1 MPVRTL
7 LLLAIFLGGC
17 SWKARVKH
25 LGDEEFKHYY
35 ALKPFMSEETEK
47 GFLTL
52 KTEEERTE
60 YLKSIEIER
69 VPPINLY
76 DVFYQYPDNI
86 RQLIVDGAVQEG
98 WAKDMVL
105 MAWGAPYDKKKLV
118 GRPAPRS
125 EMLIY
130 KFEKHEDGSVLV
142 FIPGSK
148 TEYKAVERFTREVIL
163 DADVVTEIVEKS
175 GWGSGGA

>member
-1 MPVRTL
+1 MRFL
-7 LLLAIFLGGC
+7 LVFALLLGGC
-17 SWKARVKH
+17 SWKGRVKF

-35 ALKPFMSEETEK
+35 ALKPFMSEEVEK
-47 GFLTL
+47 SFLLL

-60 YLKSIEIER
+60 YLKSIKIER

-76 DVFYQYPDNI
+76 DVFYQYPENI
-86 RQLIVDGAVQEG
+86 RQLIVDGAVQQG
-98 WAKDMVL
+98 WSKEMVL
-105 MAWGAPYDKKKLV
+105 MAWGAPFDKKKLV

-148 TEYKAVERFTREVIL
+148 TEYKAVERFTREVTL
-163 DADVVTEIVEKS
+163 DADVVTEIVEKP
-175 GWGSGGA
+175 GWGA

>member
-1 MPVRTL
+1 MRL
-7 LLLAIFLGGC
+7 LLVCALVLAGC
-17 SWKARVKH
+17 SWKSRIKF
-25 LGDEEFKHYY
+25 LGDDEFSHYY
-35 ALKPFMSEETEK
+35 ALKPFMGEEVEK
-47 GFLTL
+47 AFLLL
-52 KTEEERTE
+52 KTEEERSA
-60 YLKSIEIER
+60 YLKSIKLER

-76 DVFYQYPDNI
+76 DVFYQYPANV

-98 WAKDMVL
+98 WVKDMVL
-105 MAWGAPYDKKKLV
+105 MAWGAPFDKKKLV

-148 TEYKAVERFTREVIL
+148 TEYKAVERFTREVLL
-163 DADVVTEIVEKS
+163 DADIVSEIVEKP
-175 GWGSGGA
+175 GWGN

>member
-1 MPVRTL
+1 
-7 LLLAIFLGGC
+7 
-17 SWKARVKH
+17 
-25 LGDEEFKHYY
+25 
-35 ALKPFMSEETEK
+35 
-47 GFLTL
+47 
-52 KTEEERTE
+52 
-60 YLKSIEIER
+60 
-69 VPPINLY
+69 
-76 DVFYQYPDNI
+76 
-86 RQLIVDGAVQEG
+86 
-98 WAKDMVL
+98 MVL